1 MSLLM
6 SQHVLKISNFPINFF
21 FIYFYFFVWVED
33 WTYLVLTHSLIAF
46 SMMPIIF
53 HSVPLIPLNATF
65 FPFRCV
71 SASLVSSCQ
80 LKIKWKL
87 TKFWLFAITSF
98 CPKRI
103 HCTPMLQAL
112 IPKAPIILYHLSLT
126 QKTFATPWH
135 PHHCSE
141 HPPSFIHC
149 LEKYCHTP

>member
-1 MSLLM
+1 MDLPCL
-6 SQHVLKISNFPINFF
+6 
-21 FIYFYFFVWVED
+21 D
-33 WTYLVLTHSLIAF
+33 TLIAF

-112 IPKAPIILYHLSLT
+112 IPKAPHHSLSLV
-126 QKTFATPWH
+126 PH
-135 PHHCSE
+135 PKNICYTLAPRPLLWASPIT
-141 HPPSFIHC
+141 HPLPRKILSHTIIRRIHVLC
-149 LEKYCHTP
+149 NHFSNN